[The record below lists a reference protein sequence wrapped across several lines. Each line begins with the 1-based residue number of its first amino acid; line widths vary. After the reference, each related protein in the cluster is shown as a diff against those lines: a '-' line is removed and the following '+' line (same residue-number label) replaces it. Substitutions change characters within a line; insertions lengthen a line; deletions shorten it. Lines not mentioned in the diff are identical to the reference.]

1 MLPDRLRAGGADE
14 AGDQVPEAGAAGAA
28 GAASVGTPSE
38 ITASPPQ
45 LPPAHPPTT
54 SPPQLLQP
62 PASPH
67 EPQSL
72 ATSPHEPHSSTG
84 AASPW
89 QRAAFLAWWR
99 ARRPPWQRSRWWRP
113 WQRWRPWQP
122 WPATAPESPPT
133 RAIAT
138 RAKNIATAIPRKR
151 FITFLQLEN
160 PTRRAFLKPSR
171 NNPDPGRLPDR
182 SRRISCGYPWPEAS
196 RQPAAPCGKG
206 CRLTKDCRLGNL
218 GV

>member
-1 MLPDRLRAGGADE
+1 MKHRH
-14 AGDQVPEAGAAGAA
+14 QVPEAGAAGAA

-45 LPPAHPPTT
+45 APPAQPPTT

-62 PASPH
+62 PASPQA
-67 EPQSL
+67 PQSE
-72 ATSPHEPHSSTG
+72 ATSPHEPHSSTT
-84 AASPW
+84 ASPW
-89 QRAAFLAWWR
+89 QRAAFLARWW
-99 ARRPPWQRSRWWRP
+99 ASRPPWQRSRWWRP

-138 RAKNIATAIPRKR
+138 RAKNIATANPRKR
-151 FITFLQLEN
+151 FIIFLQVGN
-160 PTRRAFLKPSR
+160 QRVVRSFKPSR

-182 SRRISCGYPWPEAS
+182 SRRISCGLPSGWFRATGSTPLERMPVGERLPS
-196 RQPAAPCGKG
+196 RESG
-206 CRLTKDCRLGNL
+206 DLG
-218 GV
+218 